1 MLLMLKPLRMLLM
14 PLPLHKPKLRALLQ
28 VVLATAAVL
37 VIEHP
42 RTVVAVIVLLQVAVL
57 PLHLLMVVVTLLGL
71 ELRIIRQQRVIGMVM
86 TCMLIQNS
94 DIFLKNIRVL
104 LLFIG
109 IRTYSITELE
119 FGDRF

>member
-14 PLPLHKPKLRALLQ
+14 HKLRLRALLQ
-28 VVLATAAVL
+28 VVLATVAVLPTVVVL

-42 RTVVAVIVLLQVAVL
+42 RAVAAVIVLLQVEVL
-57 PLHLLMVVVTLLGL
+57 PLHRLMVVVTLLGL

-94 DIFLKNIRVL
+94 DLLLKNIRVL
-104 LLFIG
+104 LLFMG
-109 IRTYSITELE
+109 IRTHCITE
-119 FGDRF
+119 

>member
-1 MLLMLKPLRMLLM
+1 MLLMLKSLRMLLM

-104 LLFIG
+104 LLFIE
-109 IRTYSITELE
+109 IRTHCITE
-119 FGDRF
+119 

>member
-14 PLPLHKPKLRALLQ
+14 PLLLHKPKLRALLQ
-28 VVLATAAVL
+28 VVLATVAVLPTVVVL

-42 RTVVAVIVLLQVAVL
+42 RAVAAVIVLLQVAVL
-57 PLHLLMVVVTLLGL
+57 PLHRLMVVVTLLGL

-94 DIFLKNIRVL
+94 DILLKNIRVL

-109 IRTYSITELE
+109 IRTRCITE
-119 FGDRF
+119 

>member
-14 PLPLHKPKLRALLQ
+14 PLLLHKPKLRAPLQ
-28 VVLATAAVL
+28 VVLATVAVLPTVVVL

-42 RTVVAVIVLLQVAVL
+42 RAVAAVIVLLQVAVL
-57 PLHLLMVVVTLLGL
+57 PLHRLMVVVTLLGL

-94 DIFLKNIRVL
+94 DIFLKNIRVIL
-104 LLFIG
+104 MFVG
-109 IRTYSITELE
+109 IRTHGITE
-119 FGDRF
+119 

>member
-14 PLPLHKPKLRALLQ
+14 PLPLHKLRLRALLQ
-28 VVLATAAVL
+28 VVLATVAVL

-42 RTVVAVIVLLQVAVL
+42 RAGVVVIVLLQVAVL
-57 PLHLLMVVVTLLGL
+57 PLHLLMVAVTLLGL

-86 TCMLIQNS
+86 TCTLIQNS
-94 DIFLKNIRVL
+94 DILLKNIRVL

-109 IRTYSITELE
+109 IRIHCITE
-119 FGDRF
+119 